1 MPYFTPARLAEV
13 DISISTQQ
21 IGGRQGVED
30 GAEGRIDSA
39 SSMTSFRIDFGLI
52 VHGIVTWNE
61 TGVGGTLF
69 LFAYDGQ
76 EVWSVLKRQ

>member
-61 TGVGGTLF
+61 TGVGVRPFFSL
-69 LFAYDGQ
+69 YVRK
-76 EVWSVLKRQ
+76 EVLSILKRK